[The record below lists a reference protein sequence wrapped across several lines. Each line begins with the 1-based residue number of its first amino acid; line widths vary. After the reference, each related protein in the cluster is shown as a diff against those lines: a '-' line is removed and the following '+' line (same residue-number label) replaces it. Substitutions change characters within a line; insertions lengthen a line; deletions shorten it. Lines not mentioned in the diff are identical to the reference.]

1 MMPHRHQKKKKKAD
15 ELTAEQVSLKPGG
28 TATIVF
34 KKSS

>member
-1 MMPHRHQKKKKKAD
+1 MMPHRHQKKKKAD